1 MVKEPAMKLM
11 IKMAVV
17 ILGCF
22 LVFCAMKQ
30 TPEEQQAQAQNQAA
44 EMQAKR
50 QAELQA
56 RPGRRSGLVGGALL
70 IPAPATA
77 PPPQPTPR
85 PQPLIESGSA
95 MDYPAQC
102 PAAGART
109 SLAVY
114 PVKPAGADT
123 SLASAMTALLSSKL
137 SPSPRLRVIEE
148 AMLKV
153 VMERQGLNVSDACDS
168 TVCQVEIGKLV
179 QAQKLVTGDLAK
191 FGSKYI
197 LSLKVVDILTGAM
210 EFATEDSC
218 SCSEDQ
224 LDKLVTVAAAKV
236 RNHFCDAV
244 PLPNYSR

>member
-1 MVKEPAMKLM
+1 MKL
-11 IKMAVV
+11 KLVTV

-22 LVFCAMKQ
+22 LLFCAAKQ
-30 TPEEQQAQAQNQAA
+30 TPEEQQAQAENQAA
-44 EMQAKR
+44 EVAKR
-50 QAELQA
+50 QADLQA
-56 RPGRRSGLVGGALL
+56 RQGRPSGKGGAFLA
-70 IPAPATA
+70 PAPQPA
-77 PPPQPTPR
+77 PPPPATPR

-102 PAAGART
+102 PAAGTRT

-114 PVKPAGADT
+114 PVKPAGADS
-123 SLASAMTALLSSKL
+123 SLATAMTALLSSKL

-197 LSLKVVDILTGAM
+197 LSLKVVDIQSGAM

-244 PLPNYSR
+244 KMG